1 MIPHSDKKKNK
12 LKPGLYVV
20 STPIGNLRDI
30 SLRCLDILRDSDT
43 ILCEDT
49 RVAQKILNKYDIKA
63 KLISNHKFN
72 EKRNLSKIVEILKK
86 NKSVSIISDA
96 GTPSVSDPGNLI
108 VLECIKNS
116 IDIFPIP
123 GPSAVTS
130 AVSVSGFG
138 EKYYFYGFFPE
149 KEKNIKNDLEELS
162 KIDSSVVF
170 FISPN
175 KINKIIVHLK
185 KYFVGRKILICREM
199 TKIYEEYTR
208 YNIDELENYESTL
221 KGEITIVVSGKKKTE
236 NRSNNLEE
244 SDKKK
249 IRSMINKNSVKD
261 IVNMFHKEKNIS
273 KKKIY
278 DFCIEAKKWNLNS

>member
-1 MIPHSDKKKNK
+1 M
-12 LKPGLYVV
+12 
-20 STPIGNLRDI
+20 
-30 SLRCLDILRDSDT
+30 
-43 ILCEDT
+43 
-49 RVAQKILNKYDIKA
+49 
-63 KLISNHKFN
+63 
-72 EKRNLSKIVEILKK
+72 
-86 NKSVSIISDA
+86 
-96 GTPSVSDPGNLI
+96 
-108 VLECIKNS
+108 ECIKNS

-130 AVSVSGFG
+130 AVSVSGFS

-162 KIDSSVVF
+162 KIDSSIVF

-185 KYFVGRKILICREM
+185 KYFTGRKILICREM
-199 TKIYEEYTR
+199 TKVYEEYTR
-208 YNIDELENYESTL
+208 CDIDELENYESTL
-221 KGEITIVVSGKKKTE
+221 KGEITIVVSGKKKSE

-249 IRSMINKNSVKD
+249 IRSMINKSSVKD
-261 IVNMFHKEKNIS
+261 IVNLFHKEKNIS

-278 DFCIEAKKWNLNS
+278 DFCIKEKKMKLVFFKFF

>member
-12 LKPGLYVV
+12 LKAGLYVV

-49 RVAQKILNKYDIKA
+49 RVAQKILNKYDIKT

-72 EKRNLSKIVEILKK
+72 EKRNLPKILEILKK

-130 AVSVSGFG
+130 AVSVSGFV

-149 KEKNIKNDLEELS
+149 KEKNIKNDLEDLS
-162 KIDSSVVF
+162 KIDSSIVF

-185 KYFVGRKILICREM
+185 KYFAGRKILICREM
-199 TKIYEEYTR
+199 TKVFEEYTR
-208 YNIDELENYESTL
+208 CDIDELETYESTL
-221 KGEITIVVSGKKKTE
+221 KGEITIVVSGKKRSE

-249 IRSMINKNSVKD
+249 IRLMIDKNSVKD
-261 IVNMFHKEKNIS
+261 IVNLFHKERNIS

-278 DFCIEAKKWNLNS
+278 DFCIKAKK

>member
-1 MIPHSDKKKNK
+1 MIPHSDKKINK

-30 SLRCLDILRDSDT
+30 SLRSLDILRDSDI

-49 RVAQKILNKYDIKA
+49 RLAQKILNKYDIKV

-72 EKRNLSKIVEILKK
+72 EKRNLFKIVEILKK
-86 NKSVSIISDA
+86 KKSVSIISDA
-96 GTPSVSDPGNLI
+96 GTPSISDPGNLI

-130 AVSVSGFG
+130 AVSVSGFS

-149 KEKNIKNDLEELS
+149 KEKNIKNDLEDLS
-162 KIDSSVVF
+162 KIDSSIVF

-185 KYFVGRKILICREM
+185 KYFAGRKILICREM
-199 TKIYEEYTR
+199 TKVYEEYTR
-208 YNIDELENYESTL
+208 CEIDELENYESTL

-278 DFCIEAKKWNLNS
+278 DFCIEAKK

>member
-96 GTPSVSDPGNLI
+96 GTPSISDPGNLI

-162 KIDSSVVF
+162 KIDSSIVF

-185 KYFVGRKILICREM
+185 KYFAGRKILICREM
-199 TKIYEEYTR
+199 TKVYEEYTR
-208 YNIDELENYESTL
+208 YDIDELENYESTL
-221 KGEITIVVSGKKKTE
+221 KGEITIVVSGKKKNE

-278 DFCIEAKKWNLNS
+278 DFCIKAKK

>member
-1 MIPHSDKKKNK
+1 MIPHSDKKINK

-49 RVAQKILNKYDIKA
+49 RVAQKILNKYDIKK

-72 EKRNLSKIVEILKK
+72 EKRNLTKILEILKK
-86 NKSVSIISDA
+86 NKSVSIITDA

-130 AVSVSGFG
+130 AVSVSGFV

-149 KEKNIKNDLEELS
+149 KEKNIKNDLEDLS
-162 KIDSSVVF
+162 KIDSSIVF

-185 KYFVGRKILICREM
+185 KYFAGRKILICREM
-199 TKIYEEYTR
+199 TKVYEEYTR
-208 YNIDELENYESTL
+208 CEIDELENYESTL

-278 DFCIEAKKWNLNS
+278 DFCIEAKK

>member
-1 MIPHSDKKKNK
+1 MIPHSDKKINK

-49 RVAQKILNKYDIKA
+49 RLAQKILNKYDIKA

-96 GTPSVSDPGNLI
+96 GTPSISDPGNLI

-130 AVSVSGFG
+130 AVSVSGFS

-149 KEKNIKNDLEELS
+149 KQKNIKNDLEDLS
-162 KIDSSVVF
+162 KIDSSIVF

-185 KYFVGRKILICREM
+185 KYFTGRKILICREM
-199 TKIYEEYTR
+199 TKVFEEYTR
-208 YNIDELENYESTL
+208 CDVDELENYESTL
-221 KGEITIVVSGKKKTE
+221 RGEITIVVSGKKKTE

-278 DFCIEAKKWNLNS
+278 DFCIEAKK

>member
-1 MIPHSDKKKNK
+1 MIPHSDKKINK

-49 RVAQKILNKYDIKA
+49 RLAQKILNKYDIKA

-72 EKRNLSKIVEILKK
+72 EKRNLTKILEILKK

-96 GTPSVSDPGNLI
+96 GTPSISDPGNLI

-149 KEKNIKNDLEELS
+149 KQKNIKNDLEDLS
-162 KIDSSVVF
+162 KIDSSIVF

-175 KINKIIVHLK
+175 KMNKIIVHLK
-185 KYFVGRKILICREM
+185 KYFAGRKILICREM
-199 TKIYEEYTR
+199 TKVFEEYTR
-208 YNIDELENYESTL
+208 CDIDELENYKSIL

-236 NRSNNLEE
+236 NKSNNLEE

-278 DFCIEAKKWNLNS
+278 DFCIEVKR

>member
-1 MIPHSDKKKNK
+1 MIPHSDKKINK

-30 SLRCLDILRDSDT
+30 SLRSLDILRDSDI

-49 RVAQKILNKYDIKA
+49 RLAQKILNKYDIKA

-72 EKRNLSKIVEILKK
+72 EKRNLPKIVEKLKK

-96 GTPSVSDPGNLI
+96 GTPSISDPGNLI

-130 AVSVSGFG
+130 AVSVSGFS

-149 KEKNIKNDLEELS
+149 KQKNIKNDLEDLS
-162 KIDSSVVF
+162 KIDSSIVF

-185 KYFVGRKILICREM
+185 KYFTGRKILICREM
-199 TKIYEEYTR
+199 TKVFEEYTR
-208 YNIDELENYESTL
+208 CDVDELENYESTL
-221 KGEITIVVSGKKKTE
+221 RGEITIVVSGKKKTE

-278 DFCIEAKKWNLNS
+278 DFCIEAKK

>member
-1 MIPHSDKKKNK
+1 MIPHSDKKINK

-30 SLRCLDILRDSDT
+30 SLRSLDILRDSDI

-49 RVAQKILNKYDIKA
+49 RLAQKILNKYDIKV

-72 EKRNLSKIVEILKK
+72 EKRNLFKIVEILKK
-86 NKSVSIISDA
+86 KKSVSIISDA
-96 GTPSVSDPGNLI
+96 GTPSISDPGNLI

-130 AVSVSGFG
+130 AVSVSGFS

-149 KEKNIKNDLEELS
+149 KQKNIKNDLEDLS
-162 KIDSSVVF
+162 KIDSSIVF

-185 KYFVGRKILICREM
+185 KYFAGRKILICREM
-199 TKIYEEYTR
+199 TKVYEEYTR
-208 YNIDELENYESTL
+208 CEIDELENYESTL

-278 DFCIEAKKWNLNS
+278 DFCIEAKK

>member
-1 MIPHSDKKKNK
+1 MIPHSDKKINK

-30 SLRCLDILRDSDT
+30 SLRSLDILRDSDI

-49 RVAQKILNKYDIKA
+49 RLAQKILNKYDIKV

-72 EKRNLSKIVEILKK
+72 EKRNLFKIVEILKK
-86 NKSVSIISDA
+86 KKSVSIISDA
-96 GTPSVSDPGNLI
+96 GTPSISDPGNLI

-130 AVSVSGFG
+130 AVSISGFS

-149 KEKNIKNDLEELS
+149 KEKNIKNDLEDLS
-162 KIDSSVVF
+162 KIDSSIVF

-185 KYFVGRKILICREM
+185 KYFAGRKILICREM
-199 TKIYEEYTR
+199 TKVYEEYTR
-208 YNIDELENYESTL
+208 CEIDELENYESTL

-278 DFCIEAKKWNLNS
+278 DFCIEAKK

>member
-1 MIPHSDKKKNK
+1 MIPHSDKKINK

-30 SLRCLDILRDSDT
+30 SLRSLDILRDSDT

-49 RVAQKILNKYDIKA
+49 RLAQKILNKYDIKA

-72 EKRNLSKIVEILKK
+72 EKRNLFKIVEILKK
-86 NKSVSIISDA
+86 KKSVSIISDA
-96 GTPSVSDPGNLI
+96 GTPCISDPGNLI

-130 AVSVSGFG
+130 AVSVSGFS

-149 KEKNIKNDLEELS
+149 KQKNIKNDLEDLS
-162 KIDSSVVF
+162 KIDSSIVF

-185 KYFVGRKILICREM
+185 KYFAGRKILICREM
-199 TKIYEEYTR
+199 TKVYEEYTR
-208 YNIDELENYESTL
+208 CEIDELENYESTL

-278 DFCIEAKKWNLNS
+278 DFCIEAKK

>member
-1 MIPHSDKKKNK
+1 M
-12 LKPGLYVV
+12 
-20 STPIGNLRDI
+20 
-30 SLRCLDILRDSDT
+30 
-43 ILCEDT
+43 
-49 RVAQKILNKYDIKA
+49 

-72 EKRNLSKIVEILKK
+72 EKRNLFKIVEILKK
-86 NKSVSIISDA
+86 KKSVSIISDA
-96 GTPSVSDPGNLI
+96 GTPSISDPGNLI

-130 AVSVSGFG
+130 AVSVSGFS

-149 KEKNIKNDLEELS
+149 KQKNIKNDLEDLS
-162 KIDSSVVF
+162 KIDSSIVF

-185 KYFVGRKILICREM
+185 KYFAGRKILICREM
-199 TKIYEEYTR
+199 TKVYEEYTR
-208 YNIDELENYESTL
+208 CEIDELENYESTL

-278 DFCIEAKKWNLNS
+278 DFCIEAKK

>member
-49 RVAQKILNKYDIKA
+49 RVAQKILNKYDIKK

-72 EKRNLSKIVEILKK
+72 EKRNLPKILEILKK
-86 NKSVSIISDA
+86 NKSVSIITDA

-130 AVSVSGFG
+130 AVSVSGFV

-149 KEKNIKNDLEELS
+149 KEKNIKNDLEDLS
-162 KIDSSVVF
+162 KIDSSIVF

-185 KYFVGRKILICREM
+185 KYFAGRKILICREM
-199 TKIYEEYTR
+199 TKVFEEYTR
-208 YNIDELENYESTL
+208 CDIDELETYESTL
-221 KGEITIVVSGKKKTE
+221 KGEITIVVSGKKRSE

-249 IRSMINKNSVKD
+249 IRLMINKNSVKD
-261 IVNMFHKEKNIS
+261 IVNLIHKERNIS

-278 DFCIEAKKWNLNS
+278 DFCIREKK

>member
-12 LKPGLYVV
+12 LKSGLYVV

-30 SLRCLDILRDSDT
+30 SLRCLDILRDTDT

-72 EKRNLSKIVEILKK
+72 EKRNLPKIIEILKQ

-96 GTPSVSDPGNLI
+96 GTPSLSDPGNLL

-130 AVSVSGFG
+130 AVSISGFDQ
-138 EKYYFYGFFPE
+138 KYYFYGFFPE
-149 KEKNIKNDLEELS
+149 KEKNIKNDLEDLS
-162 KIDSSVVF
+162 KIDSSIVF

-185 KYFVGRKILICREM
+185 KYFAGRKILICREM
-199 TKIYEEYTR
+199 TKVFEEYTR
-208 YNIDELENYESTL
+208 CDIDELENYKSIL

-236 NRSNNLEE
+236 NKSNNLEE

-278 DFCIEAKKWNLNS
+278 DFCIEAKR

>member
-12 LKPGLYVV
+12 LKSGLYVV

-49 RVAQKILNKYDIKA
+49 RVAQKILNRYDIKA
-63 KLISNHKFN
+63 KLVSNHKFN

-96 GTPSVSDPGNLI
+96 GTPSISDPGNLI
-108 VLECIKNS
+108 VSECLKNS
-116 IDIFPIP
+116 INVFPIP

-130 AVSVSGFG
+130 AISISGFG

-149 KEKNIKNDLEELS
+149 KEKNIKNDLEDLS
-162 KIDSSVVF
+162 KIDSSIVF

-185 KYFVGRKILICREM
+185 KYFAGRKILICREM
-199 TKIYEEYTR
+199 TKVFEEYTR
-208 YNIDELENYESTL
+208 CDVDELENYESTL
-221 KGEITIVVSGKKKTE
+221 RGEITIVVSGKKKTE

-278 DFCIEAKKWNLNS
+278 DFCIEAKR

>member
-1 MIPHSDKKKNK
+1 MIPHSDKKINK

-49 RVAQKILNKYDIKA
+49 RLAQKILNKYDIKA

-72 EKRNLSKIVEILKK
+72 EKRNLFKIVEILKK

-96 GTPSVSDPGNLI
+96 GTPSISDPGNLI

-130 AVSVSGFG
+130 AVSVSGFS

-149 KEKNIKNDLEELS
+149 KQKNIKNDLEDLS
-162 KIDSSVVF
+162 KIDSSIVF

-185 KYFVGRKILICREM
+185 KYFAGRKILICREM
-199 TKIYEEYTR
+199 TKVYEEYTR
-208 YNIDELENYESTL
+208 CEIDELENYESTL

-278 DFCIEAKKWNLNS
+278 DFCIEAKR

>member
-1 MIPHSDKKKNK
+1 MIPHSDKKINK

-278 DFCIEAKKWNLNS
+278 DFCIKAKKWN

>member
-1 MIPHSDKKKNK
+1 MIPHSDKKINK

-30 SLRCLDILRDSDT
+30 SLRCLDVLRDSDT

-49 RVAQKILNKYDIKA
+49 RVAQKILNKYDIKSR
-63 KLISNHKFN
+63 LISNHKFN
-72 EKRNLSKIVEILKK
+72 EKRNLPKIVETLKK

-130 AVSVSGFG
+130 AVSVSGFS

-149 KEKNIKNDLEELS
+149 KEKNIKNDLEDLS
-162 KIDSSVVF
+162 KIDSSIVF

-185 KYFVGRKILICREM
+185 KYFAGRKILICREM
-199 TKIYEEYTR
+199 TKVFEEYTR
-208 YNIDELENYESTL
+208 CNIDELENYESIL
-221 KGEITIVVSGKKKTE
+221 KGEITIVISGKKKSE

-249 IRSMINKNSVKD
+249 IRLMINKNSVKD
-261 IVNMFHKEKNIS
+261 IVNLFHNEKNIS

-278 DFCIEAKKWNLNS
+278 DFCIKAKK

>member
-49 RVAQKILNKYDIKA
+49 RLAQKILNKYDIKA

-72 EKRNLSKIVEILKK
+72 EKRNLPKIVEKLKK

-96 GTPSVSDPGNLI
+96 GTPSISDPGNLI

-130 AVSVSGFG
+130 AVSVSGFS

-149 KEKNIKNDLEELS
+149 KQKNIKNDLEDLS
-162 KIDSSVVF
+162 KIDSSIVF

-185 KYFVGRKILICREM
+185 KYFTGRKILICREM
-199 TKIYEEYTR
+199 TKVFEEYTR
-208 YNIDELENYESTL
+208 CDVDELENYESTL

-249 IRSMINKNSVKD
+249 IRSMINKKSVKD

-278 DFCIEAKKWNLNS
+278 DFCIEAKK

>member
-72 EKRNLSKIVEILKK
+72 EKRNLSKIIEILKK

-130 AVSVSGFG
+130 AVSISGFS

-162 KIDSSVVF
+162 KIDSSIVF

-185 KYFVGRKILICREM
+185 KYFAGRKILICREM
-199 TKIYEEYTR
+199 TKVYEEYTR
-208 YNIDELENYESTL
+208 YEIDELENYESTL

-273 KKKIY
+273 KKKVY
-278 DFCIEAKKWNLNS
+278 DFCIMVKK

>member
-49 RVAQKILNKYDIKA
+49 RLSQKILNKYDIKA

-72 EKRNLSKIVEILKK
+72 EKRNLPKIVEKLKK

-96 GTPSVSDPGNLI
+96 GTPSISDPGNLI

-130 AVSVSGFG
+130 AVSVSGFS

-149 KEKNIKNDLEELS
+149 KEKNIKNDLEDLS
-162 KIDSSVVF
+162 KIDSSIVF

-185 KYFVGRKILICREM
+185 KYFAGRKILICREM
-199 TKIYEEYTR
+199 TKVYEEYTR
-208 YNIDELENYESTL
+208 CDIDELENYESTL

-249 IRSMINKNSVKD
+249 IRLMINKNSVKD

-278 DFCIEAKKWNLNS
+278 DFCIEVKK

>member
-12 LKPGLYVV
+12 LKAGLYVV

-49 RVAQKILNKYDIKA
+49 RVAQKILNKYDIKT

-72 EKRNLSKIVEILKK
+72 EKRNLPKILEILKK

-108 VLECIKNS
+108 VSECFQNS

-130 AVSVSGFG
+130 AISVSGFS

-162 KIDSSVVF
+162 KIDSSIVF

-185 KYFVGRKILICREM
+185 KYFTGRKILICREM
-199 TKIYEEYTR
+199 TKVFEEYTR
-208 YNIDELENYESTL
+208 CDIDELENYESTL
-221 KGEITIVVSGKKKTE
+221 KGEITIVVSDKKKSE

-249 IRSMINKNSVKD
+249 IRLMIDKNSVKD
-261 IVNMFHKEKNIS
+261 IVNLFHKERNIS

-278 DFCIEAKKWNLNS
+278 DFCIKAKK

>member
-1 MIPHSDKKKNK
+1 MIPHSDKKINK

-49 RVAQKILNKYDIKA
+49 RLAQKILNKYDIKA

-72 EKRNLSKIVEILKK
+72 EKRNLPKIVEKLKK

-96 GTPSVSDPGNLI
+96 GTPSISDPGNLI

-130 AVSVSGFG
+130 AVSVSGFS

-149 KEKNIKNDLEELS
+149 KQKNIKNDLEDLS
-162 KIDSSVVF
+162 KIDSSIVF

-185 KYFVGRKILICREM
+185 KYFAGRKILICREM
-199 TKIYEEYTR
+199 TKVFEEYTR
-208 YNIDELENYESTL
+208 CDVDELENYESTL
-221 KGEITIVVSGKKKTE
+221 RGEITIVVSGKKKTE

-278 DFCIEAKKWNLNS
+278 DFCIEAKK

>member
-1 MIPHSDKKKNK
+1 MIPHSDKKINK

-49 RVAQKILNKYDIKA
+49 RLAQKILNKYDIKA

-72 EKRNLSKIVEILKK
+72 EKRNLPKIVEILKK

-96 GTPSVSDPGNLI
+96 GTPSISDPGNLI

-130 AVSVSGFG
+130 AVSVSGFS

-149 KEKNIKNDLEELS
+149 KQKNIKNDLEDLS
-162 KIDSSVVF
+162 KIDSSIVF

-185 KYFVGRKILICREM
+185 KYFAGRKILICREM
-199 TKIYEEYTR
+199 TKVYEEYTR
-208 YNIDELENYESTL
+208 CDIDELENYESTL

-278 DFCIEAKKWNLNS
+278 DFCIEAKK

>member
-12 LKPGLYVV
+12 LKAGLYVV

-49 RVAQKILNKYDIKA
+49 RVAQKILNKYDIKK

-72 EKRNLSKIVEILKK
+72 EKRNLPKILEILKK
-86 NKSVSIISDA
+86 NKSVSIITDA

-130 AVSVSGFG
+130 AVSVSGFV

-149 KEKNIKNDLEELS
+149 KEKNIKNDLEDLS
-162 KIDSSVVF
+162 KIDSSIVF

-185 KYFVGRKILICREM
+185 KYFAGRKILICREM
-199 TKIYEEYTR
+199 TKVFEEYTR
-208 YNIDELENYESTL
+208 CDVDELENYESTL
-221 KGEITIVVSGKKKTE
+221 RGEITIVVSGKKKTE

-261 IVNMFHKEKNIS
+261 IVNIFHKEKNIS

-278 DFCIEAKKWNLNS
+278 DFCIKAKKWN

>member
-30 SLRCLDILRDSDT
+30 SLRCLDILRDTDT

-49 RVAQKILNKYDIKA
+49 RVAQKILNKYDIKT

-72 EKRNLSKIVEILKK
+72 EKRNLPKILEILKK

-116 IDIFPIP
+116 INIFPIP

-130 AVSVSGFG
+130 AVSVSGFS

-149 KEKNIKNDLEELS
+149 KQKNIKNDLEDLS
-162 KIDSSVVF
+162 KIDSSIVF

-185 KYFVGRKILICREM
+185 KYFAGRKILICREM
-199 TKIYEEYTR
+199 TKVYEEYTR
-208 YNIDELENYESTL
+208 CDIDELEKYELTL

-278 DFCIEAKKWNLNS
+278 DFCIEAKR

>member
-49 RVAQKILNKYDIKA
+49 RVTQKILNKYDIKT

-72 EKRNLSKIVEILKK
+72 EKRNLPKILEILKK
-86 NKSVSIISDA
+86 NKSVSIITDA

-130 AVSVSGFG
+130 AVSVSGFV

-149 KEKNIKNDLEELS
+149 KEKNIKNDLEDLS
-162 KIDSSVVF
+162 NIDSSIVF

-185 KYFVGRKILICREM
+185 KYFAGRKILICREM
-199 TKIYEEYTR
+199 TKVFEEYTR
-208 YNIDELENYESTL
+208 CDIDELENYESTL

-278 DFCIEAKKWNLNS
+278 DFCIEAKK

>member
-1 MIPHSDKKKNK
+1 MIPHSDKKINK

-30 SLRCLDILRDSDT
+30 SLRCLDILRDSDS

-72 EKRNLSKIVEILKK
+72 EKKNLPKILEILKK

-96 GTPSVSDPGNLI
+96 GTPSVSDPGNLV

-130 AVSVSGFG
+130 AVSISGFS

-149 KEKNIKNDLEELS
+149 KEKNIKNDLEDLS
-162 KIDSSVVF
+162 KIDSSIVF

-185 KYFVGRKILICREM
+185 KYFAGRKILICREM
-199 TKIYEEYTR
+199 TKVFEEYTR
-208 YNIDELENYESTL
+208 WDIDELENYESIL
-221 KGEITIVVSGKKKTE
+221 KGEITIVISGKKKSE
-236 NRSNNLEE
+236 NRSNNLKE

-249 IRSMINKNSVKD
+249 IRLMINKNSVKD
-261 IVNMFHKEKNIS
+261 IVNLFHKEKNIS

-278 DFCIEAKKWNLNS
+278 DFCIKAKK

>member
-1 MIPHSDKKKNK
+1 MIPHSDKKINK

-30 SLRCLDILRDSDT
+30 SLRSLDILRDSDI

-49 RVAQKILNKYDIKA
+49 RLAQKILNKYDIKA

-72 EKRNLSKIVEILKK
+72 EKRNLFKIVEILKK
-86 NKSVSIISDA
+86 KKSVSIISDA
-96 GTPSVSDPGNLI
+96 GTPSISDPGNLI

-130 AVSVSGFG
+130 AVSVSGFS

-149 KEKNIKNDLEELS
+149 KQKNIKNDLEDLS
-162 KIDSSVVF
+162 KIDSSIVF

-185 KYFVGRKILICREM
+185 KYFAGRKILICREM
-199 TKIYEEYTR
+199 TKVYEEYTR
-208 YNIDELENYESTL
+208 CEIDELENYESTL

-278 DFCIEAKKWNLNS
+278 DFCIEAKK